1 MTPKPFVGTQ
11 VDLAVAWES
20 VPALQIDVGSWQRD
34 REMAAL
40 VVGKGAG
47 AGLGFPFSLSIPTR
61 SCGRAG
67 TF

>member
-34 REMAAL
+34 Q
-40 VVGKGAG
+40 GNGGAG
-47 AGLGFPFSLSIPTR
+47 RQGKAQGLVLDSRFR
-61 SCGRAG
+61 
-67 TF
+67 